1 MKSSKIILLGLCA
14 LAAASCA
21 KPVAKIQ
28 GAVSGASDSEII
40 AAKLDMNVY
49 NILDTIK
56 TNADGKFS
64 YKVEVAEG
72 QPEFLYFF
80 HNGTKIASLLLEKGD
95 NVSFSAD
102 TLGNWTV
109 EGSEESEKL
118 LQVEKDFA
126 DFAKKMDSSTESAV
140 LTRAYVDYYRSRVKY
155 VMQNPYSLTVI
166 PVLYQA
172 LNPELPVFGQVND
185 ALHFRAA
192 ADSLMKVYPES
203 RYVKALDKEAARR
216 EQLLGLNSR
225 LSAAGEASYPD
236 FTLKN
241 DKGENVSL
249 SSIDSKVVMLYFWT
263 ASNAEQKMF
272 NLETLKPLYDDFNK
286 KGFEIV
292 AVALDGDKAAWA
304 STIKSQ
310 ELKWVNLVDPNGMSA
325 ALYNVSEIPS
335 SFLIVDG
342 ELSTKSLTGV
352 AALRQEL
359 NRLLK

>member
-14 LAAASCA
+14 LAAASCTKPGA
-21 KPVAKIQ
+21 KVQGVVA
-28 GAVSGASDSEII
+28 GAPDSEII

-56 TNADGKFS
+56 TDAAGKFS

-80 HNGTKIASLLLEKGD
+80 RNGTKIASLLLEKGD
-95 NVSFSAD
+95 NVSFNAD

-109 EGSEESEKL
+109 EGSEESAKL

-126 DFAKKMDSSTESAV
+126 DFARKMDSSTESSV
-140 LTRAYVDYYRSRVKY
+140 LTRAYIDYYRSRVKY

-172 LNPELPVFGQVND
+172 LNAELPVFGQVND

-216 EQLLGLNSR
+216 AQLLDLNGR
-225 LSAAGEASYPD
+225 LTTAGEASYPD

-241 DKGENVSL
+241 EKGENVSF

-272 NLETLKPLYDDFNK
+272 NLEVMKPLYNDYHK
-286 KGFEIV
+286 KGLEIV
-292 AVALDGDKAAWA
+292 AVALDADKATWA

-310 ELKWVNLVDPNGMSA
+310 GLEWVNLVDPVGMSA
-325 ALYNVSEIPS
+325 ALYNVNEIPA

-342 ELSTKSLTGV
+342 ELSTKNITGV
-352 AALRQEL
+352 AGLRQEL
-359 NRLLK
+359 NKILK